1 MCKVLPPNCTHSN
14 SHGCKMKSDPRSK
27 HIVVLRRG
35 QFYYFNVL
43 DSRHRPALTEN
54 ELLKNLNAICADA
67 DKTAPQL
74 VAQGAVG
81 VLSTENRK
89 LWYNLREGLRQDD
102 ENRSCRE

>member
-1 MCKVLPPNCTHSN
+1 
-14 SHGCKMKSDPRSK
+14 MKSDPQSK
-27 HIVVLRRG
+27 HIVVMRRG

-43 DSRHRPALTEN
+43 DEKHRPALTEA

-81 VLSTENRK
+81 VLSTENRR
-89 LWYNLREGLRQDD
+89 LWYHLREGLRRDD
-102 ENRSCRE
+102 ENRSCCE

>member
-1 MCKVLPPNCTHSN
+1 
-14 SHGCKMKSDPRSK
+14 MKSDPQSK

-43 DSRHRPALTEN
+43 DSHHRPALTEA

-67 DKTAPQL
+67 DKIAPQA

-89 LWYNLREGLRQDD
+89 LWYNLRESLRQDED
-102 ENRSCRE
+102 NKSCRKHPQLASSKWHLSKILILG